1 MTQMHCA
8 TVSEKERW
16 LWNHRG
22 RGGVRGGR
30 GEECGVGWIFQSSA
44 PHYYCLQYIMYK
56 DDGGAD

>member
-1 MTQMHCA
+1 MLQCQR
-8 TVSEKERW
+8 K
-16 LWNHRG
+16 
-22 RGGVRGGR
+22 RGGYGTTEEEGGGGG